1 MFTVPF
7 YLENRC
13 CIAVG
18 DVHFADHTHQKV
30 CALLVVMGEE
40 RESVLAIINP
50 ASAAA
55 TAGRFWEEARKAV
68 RETGVALEETF
79 TRHPGDATRLAE
91 EGGQRGFPIV
101 IYVGGDGTANEVAN
115 GILRLP
121 PGQRPALASFSRGT
135 GGDLPKS
142 LGLKPGL
149 GAAVERLLRRR
160 ERSLDAVECFMAGLD
175 GTPLRRYFINIAD
188 AGLGGRVTEIVN
200 NSRNPLGG
208 TIGFLW
214 AIVSGFWS
222 YENVPVRVTI
232 DGAERFRGRSASVVI
247 ANGSYFG
254 GGVKIAPMA
263 VPDDGILDILVIADI
278 TKRDLLSQLPHIY
291 RGTHVRHP
299 RVFCFRGREVIVEG
313 EGPLPLD
320 IDGEHPGDGPLRARV
335 EPGALRV
342 LV

>member
-1 MFTVPF
+1 
-7 YLENRC
+7 
-13 CIAVG
+13 
-18 DVHFADHTHQKV
+18 
-30 CALLVVMGEE
+30 MGNE
-40 RESVLAIINP
+40 RESVLAVINP

-55 TAGRFWEEARKAV
+55 TAGRFWEEARKAL
-68 RETGVALEETF
+68 RDAGVTLEETF
-79 TRHPGDATRLAE
+79 TRQPGDATVLAE
-91 EGGQRGFPIV
+91 EGGRLGFPVV

-121 PGQRPALASFSRGT
+121 REQRPALASFSRGT
-135 GGDLPKS
+135 GGDLPRS
-142 LGLKPGL
+142 LGLRPGL
-149 GAAVERLLRRR
+149 AAAVQRLLRRQ
-160 ERSLDAVECFMAGLD
+160 ERALDAVDCSMVGPD
-175 GTPLRRYFINIAD
+175 GAPLQRHFINIAD

-208 TIGFLW
+208 TVGFLW

-222 YENVPVRVTI
+222 YENVPVSVAI
-232 DGAERFRGRSASVVI
+232 DGEEVYQGRSASVVI

-263 VPDDGILDILVIADI
+263 QPDDGILDILVIADI

-291 RGTHVRHP
+291 RGTHIRHP
-299 RVFCFRGREVIVEG
+299 RVFCYRGRDVRVKG

-320 IDGEHPGDGPLRARV
+320 IDGEHPGDGPLHARV